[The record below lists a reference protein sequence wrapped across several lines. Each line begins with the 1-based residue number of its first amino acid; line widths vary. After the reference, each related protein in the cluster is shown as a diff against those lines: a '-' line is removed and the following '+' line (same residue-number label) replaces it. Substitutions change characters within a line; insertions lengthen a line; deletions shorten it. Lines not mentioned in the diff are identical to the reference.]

1 MRISDW
7 SSDVCSSDLIHFHD
21 DDMYDC
27 AWDTDFSFTVPTDLR
42 SGVYAMRLAC
52 EDVEDMIPFFV
63 RPPRG
68 QRQSSLCLLIPTFTY
83 TVSANQARGNT
94 DDAYRAIVSARN
106 ARPWPPDDHS
116 RSEARR
122 GGTA

>member
-1 MRISDW
+1 
-7 SSDVCSSDLIHFHD
+7 
-21 DDMYDC
+21 MYDC

-83 TVSANQARGNT
+83 TVYANQARGNT

-106 ARPWPPDDHS
+106 ARPWTPDDHPDYGL
-116 RSEARR
+116 RSEERR
-122 GGTA
+122 VGKECVSTCRSRWWPYH